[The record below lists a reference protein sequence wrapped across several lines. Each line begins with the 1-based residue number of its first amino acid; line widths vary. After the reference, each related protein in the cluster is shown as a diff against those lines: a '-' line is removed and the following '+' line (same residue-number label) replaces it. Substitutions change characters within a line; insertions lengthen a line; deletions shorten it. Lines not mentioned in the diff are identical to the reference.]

1 MTMSSFERLAT
12 VSASTKRA
20 SISGGKRGAPSEYLT
35 GLSITPLDPADP
47 ATRAE
52 IQHRLGLETPLELL
66 QTFINGAVDVKEGD
80 VLVVGSN
87 EYPIKAVG
95 GWAAGASAPAYR
107 RLIVEE
113 LKR

>member
-1 MTMSSFERLAT
+1 MTSFSKLAT
-12 VSASTKRA
+12 VTASTKRA
-20 SISGGKRGAPSEYLT
+20 SVSGGKRGAPSMNLT

-52 IQHRLGLETPLELL
+52 LQHRLGLGTPMELL
-66 QTFINGAVDVKEGD
+66 QTFVAGALDIQEGD

-87 EYPIKAVG
+87 EYPIRAVG
-95 GWAAGASAPAYR
+95 DWAAGASASAYR